1 MASGFEDRLD
11 AAVAE
16 ESIQRQR
23 DVAYG
28 LLGEFAQKRIAW
40 YGDASKV
47 NLRKLL
53 AKDVIMFAARGVASA
68 DEFVAEAFRACES
81 SSEETVIGNTWQA
94 VIAAISS
101 DTLDTGDMMTVRD
114 GALWVCELKSQ
125 ANTVNSSSFPQELRE
140 LKDKC
145 AAQERFRRASGQP
158 VRPAFC
164 VLRNPRPVDEVRVYR
179 ADPRDLPNRDI
190 DGFEYRYLAGDAFW
204 PNRDI
209 DGFEYRY
216 LAGDAFWLWLTGFD
230 SVEGLVA
237 DVDLIANEG
246 VVEARAACL
255 ERLRAEMR
263 EALAA
268 HGLGE
273 TMNDVLKLK
282 KLLS

>member
-1 MASGFEDRLD
+1 MVSGFEDRLD

-40 YGDASKV
+40 YGDVSKV

-204 PNRDI
+204 
-209 DGFEYRY
+209 
-216 LAGDAFWLWLTGFD
+216 LWLTGFD

-255 ERLRAEMR
+255 ARLRAEMR

-282 KLLS
+282 KLLG